1 MIADGDNGQYTL
13 NLLVEDRA
21 IARSKLQRNL
31 RIAEIG
37 KDVVKTLGRFIK
49 EEISRGTFIKNL
61 DGLSKV
67 KIPVDMSWS
76 ALLEERAAQVPDKT
90 FLLYEDERFTYR
102 QMDQNANKIANL
114 IKSFGG
120 GKGKGIGI
128 FMKNSPRY
136 LDIFFGVQKIGM
148 YIVPL
153 NPELKGD
160 GLQYVIDHSDVEF
173 LVVDGELFKI
183 FETVKKDLPKLRHVF
198 VNDIEPDAININV
211 PFGIK
216 KLSAVKDY
224 PDSNPGVGYNL
235 EDMCLIMYTSGT
247 TGRAKGVVYRYGR
260 SSVKKLSL
268 LSGLFV
274 KPDDVYYTAMQLC
287 HGNAMFLTVTFSLAG
302 RGTVALARKF
312 SASKFWEDI
321 RRYKVTTFNVIGSMV
336 PILMKQPP
344 SPLDS
349 QNNVRAIL
357 SAACPADMWEAF
369 EKRFGLTIYEGY
381 GAVDGGGKVIMNLG
395 TGPVGSIGKPSK
407 SFGEIRLI
415 DSEDKDV
422 RPGEAGELVFVLG
435 EKKKSSGKKKASGD
449 GVEYYKNEKATG
461 EKNKDGL
468 LYTGDLL
475 RSDEKGYLYFVGRN
489 TESMRKGGENVSA
502 FEVEHVIMDHPA
514 VEEVAVYAVPSE
526 MAEDEIMAS
535 VKLVEGMTLDP
546 KDLIV
551 FLKDRLARYA
561 VPRYIRIVTEFPMTN
576 SFRVVK
582 KELEKTG
589 VTPDTFDA
597 QKN

>member
-1 MIADGDNGQYTL
+1 M
-13 NLLVEDRA
+13 
-21 IARSKLQRNL
+21 
-31 RIAEIG
+31 
-37 KDVVKTLGRFIK
+37 GRFVK
-49 EEISRGTFIKNL
+49 EEISRGTFVQNL
-61 DGLSKV
+61 DGIGIF
-67 KIPVDMSWS
+67 KIPVDMSWA
-76 ALLEERAAQVPDKT
+76 ALLEERAAQVPEKT
-90 FLLYEDERFTYR
+90 FLLYEQERFTYR
-102 QMDQNANKIANL
+102 EMDQNANRMANL
-114 IKSFGG
+114 FKSFGG

-128 FMKNSPRY
+128 FMRNSPRY

-173 LVVDGELFKI
+173 LVVDGDL
-183 FETVKKDLPKLRHVF
+183 FETFDAVKKDLPKLKHVF
-198 VNDIEPDAININV
+198 INDIEPDAQEVKV

-216 KLSAVKDY
+216 KLSMVKEY
-224 PDSNPGVGYNL
+224 PVTNPAVGYNP

-260 SSVKKLSL
+260 SSVKKLSI

-274 KPDDVYYTAMQLC
+274 KPSDVYYTSMQLC

-302 RGTVALARKF
+302 KATVALARKF
-312 SASKFWEDI
+312 SASRFWEDI
-321 RRYKVTTFNVIGSMV
+321 RRYKVTLFNVIGSMV

-344 SPLDS
+344 SPLDA
-349 QNNVRAIL
+349 QNNVRYVL

-369 EKRFGLTIYEGY
+369 EKRFGVMIYEGY
-381 GAVDGGGKVIMNLG
+381 GAVDGGGKIILNPG
-395 TGPVGSIGKPSK
+395 TGPIGSIGKPTK
-407 SFGEIRLI
+407 RLGKYRLI
-415 DSEDKDV
+415 DSEGKDV
-422 RPGEAGELVFVLG
+422 KKGEPGELVFVL
-435 EKKKSSGKKKASGD
+435 EERKQSQKKKSSGE
-449 GVEYYKNEKATG
+449 GVEYYKNEKASG

-546 KDLIV
+546 KDLIA
-551 FLKDRLARYA
+551 FLKNRLARYA
-561 VPRYIRIVTEFPMTN
+561 VPRYIRIVKEFPMTN

-597 QKN
+597 QKSKE

>member
-1 MIADGDNGQYTL
+1 M
-13 NLLVEDRA
+13 
-21 IARSKLQRNL
+21 ARSSLQRSL

-37 KDVVKTLGRFIK
+37 KDVAKALGRFIR
-49 EEISRGTFIKNL
+49 EEISRGTLLKNL
-61 DGLSKV
+61 EGIGKV
-67 KIPVDMSWS
+67 KVPVDMSWA
-76 ALLEERAAQVPDKT
+76 ALLEERATQIPDKT
-90 FLLYEDERFTYR
+90 FLLYENERFTYR
-102 QMDQNANKIANL
+102 QMDQNANKVANL
-114 IKSFGG
+114 IKAFGG

-136 LDIFFGVQKIGM
+136 LDVFFGVQKIGM
-148 YIVPL
+148 YVVPL

-173 LVVDGELFKI
+173 LVVDGELFET
-183 FETVKKDLPKLRHVF
+183 FQTVKKDLPKLKHVF
-198 VNDIEPDAININV
+198 VNDIEPDAGNIEV

-216 KLSAVKDY
+216 RLSAVAGQSV
-224 PDSNPGVGYNL
+224 SNPGVGYNL

-302 RGTVALARKF
+302 KATVALARKF
-312 SASKFWEDI
+312 SASRFWEDI
-321 RRYKVTTFNVIGSMV
+321 RRHKVTIFNVIGSMV
-336 PILMKQPP
+336 PILMKQSPG
-344 SPLDS
+344 PLDA
-349 QNNVRAIL
+349 QNKVRFVL
-357 SAACPADMWEAF
+357 SAACPADMWEEF

-415 DSEDKDV
+415 DSEGSDV
-422 RPGEAGELVFVLG
+422 KKGEPGELVFVLG
-435 EKKKSSGKKKASGD
+435 DKKKSGKKKSSGA

-461 EKNKDGL
+461 EKSKGGL

-535 VKLVEGMTLDP
+535 VKLVEGQTMDP
-546 KDLIV
+546 KELIT

-561 VPRYIRIVTEFPMTN
+561 VPRYIRIVKEFPMTN
-576 SFRVVK
+576 SFRIVK

-597 QKN
+597 QKKS